1 MQLVDNICY
10 EYRGR
15 LSIMEALNMPIGDL
29 MLLYKFIRDRREA
42 ADAAAEKEK
51 NIEGEM
57 QKNKYIQAAYRGHPQ
72 GGITGT
78 PDGPSTKS
86 QSIASMTR
94 EDIARFEDALE
105 GMV

>member
-42 ADAAAEKEK
+42 ADAAAEKERISK
-51 NIEGEM
+51 AKCKRISIFKQPIEATL
-57 QKNKYIQAAYRGHPQ
+57 KA
-72 GGITGT
+72 
-78 PDGPSTKS
+78 
-86 QSIASMTR
+86 
-94 EDIARFEDALE
+94 
-105 GMV
+105 V

>member
-1 MQLVDNICY
+1 MQLVDNVCY

-15 LSIMEALNMPIGDL
+15 LSIIEALNMPIGDL

-51 NIEGEM
+51 HKKDEE
-57 QKNKYIQAAYRGHPQ
+57 QKYKYMQAAYRGHPQ
-72 GGITGT
+72 AGLIQPSVDQGT
-78 PDGPSTKS
+78 KTETP
-86 QSIASMTR
+86 AMTR

-105 GMV
+105 GML